1 MPALPLLLLLLLPP
15 LDFFDFFW
23 LRASA
28 RAAARRCARFIAAGT
43 VTVSVDAA
51 LAVASTESLP
61 PDGFAR
67 RMYGS
72 ATASGEDDEPSDVPD
87 GFRDALPAPAA
98 TSWTFSPLPLSTTPP
113 RTVATTIA

>member
-1 MPALPLLLLLLLPP
+1 MPALLLPVLPP
-15 LDFFDFFW
+15 LDFFCFFW

-51 LAVASTESLP
+51 LAVASSLESLP

-72 ATASGEDDEPSDVPD
+72 ATASGEPDEPSDVPD
-87 GFRDALPAPAA
+87 GCRVTLPAPAA